1 MFDSEQEFIDYEFES
16 MVKSTLSDTW
26 FENMNAVP
34 DEQEVVQ
41 LPAFFVIFKKTI
53 QNFMDDINE
62 EDDNGKWII

>member
-1 MFDSEQEFIDYEFES
+1 

-26 FENMNAVP
+26 FENMNAFP